1 MIKLLTNFFLLF
13 IVISCQS
20 YDSNLQ
26 KNVNKKINN
35 DKVDKVDKVSKSQNI
50 LKKSE
55 VKVSSDFPVIKFILE
70 DPYYIDG
77 VLHIP
82 EEDYQYSEVG
92 LASFYGR
99 ELHNI
104 KTINNDFNK
113 VTELLGRHKT
123 LPLPSMVK
131 ITNLENG
138 MFLTLKIIDRHN
150 DNATLIQVSRK
161 TSQLLKFYKNKITK
175 VRVEVIPDASKQ
187 LKIVAQSMSDPIFFD
202 TIDKAPTVKITIL
215 ELENDDKGKEETKNL
230 KNIELIQQPIE
241 IGSAEVLNKELFLK
255 IYGFRSLDKAKS
267 AILDLNKSYKNN
279 IIKINN
285 SYILTL
291 GPLSNLDAKNLVLSF
306 ISKGYKKTKF
316 ILE

>member
-1 MIKLLTNFFLLF
+1 MIKLLTSFFLF
-13 IVISCQS
+13 FSIISCHS
-20 YDSNLQ
+20 LDSNLQ
-26 KNVNKKINN
+26 KNLNNKVTSN
-35 DKVDKVDKVSKSQNI
+35 KVYKVSNSQNI
-50 LKKSE
+50 LKKSAG
-55 VKVSSDFPVIKFILE
+55 KIRSDFHIIKYILE
-70 DPYYIDG
+70 EPYYIDG
-77 VLHIP
+77 VMHTP
-82 EEDYQYSEVG
+82 QEDYQYSEVG
-92 LASFYGR
+92 LASFYGK

-175 VRVEVIPDASKQ
+175 IKVEIIPDASKQ
-187 LKIVAQSMSDPIFFD
+187 LKIVTQSMSDPFFFD
-202 TIDKAPTVKITIL
+202 TIDKAPTDKITIL
-215 ELENDDKGKEETKNL
+215 ELENEDEEEETKNL
-230 KNIELIQQPIE
+230 KKIELIRQPIE
-241 IGSAEVLNKELFLK
+241 LGLEEVTNKELFLK
-255 IYGFRSLDKAKS
+255 IYGFKSLDIAKS
-267 AILDLNKSYKNN
+267 TISDLNKSYKGN
-279 IIKINN
+279 IMNIDN

-291 GPLSNLDAKNLVLSF
+291 GPLSNIDAKNLVLSF
-306 ISKGYKKTKF
+306 ISKGYKKTQF